1 MDEEVIAIA
10 MERGEEEKTAEKGR
24 RRRCLK
30 QMEALATVHLAICLA
45 TLQGIVRCDACY
57 NDRRRSPH
65 PSPLLARDKAVH
77 SFSSGKAMLSCHG
90 TWTRTTLGLSP
101 IEEPIERARVTGVR
115 SKQRDVGEEMGPI
128 GQLGGG

>member
-30 QMEALATVHLAICLA
+30 QMEALATEHLTICLA
-45 TLQGIVRCDACY
+45 ALAGIVRCDACY

-101 IEEPIERARVTGVR
+101 IEGA
-115 SKQRDVGEEMGPI
+115 D
-128 GQLGGG
+128 